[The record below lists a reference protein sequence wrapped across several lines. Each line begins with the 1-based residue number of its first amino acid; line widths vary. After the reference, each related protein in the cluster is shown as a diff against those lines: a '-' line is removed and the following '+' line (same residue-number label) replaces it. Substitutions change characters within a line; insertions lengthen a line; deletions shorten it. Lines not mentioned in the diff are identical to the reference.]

1 MPWKVSGVVERRKQF
16 LAEYEA
22 GESTMWDLCRAYGIS
37 RQTGYEVLRRY
48 QSGGEATA
56 EDAPLHP
63 AVRVGAC
70 AQPGVVRGLQGLVPH
85 RRWRAHRS
93 VDHHRRLQSVSA
105 ALPGG
110 GKDGPSAG
118 AGHL

>member
-48 QSGGEATA
+48 QRAGEA
-56 EDAPLHP
+56 
-63 AVRVGAC
+63 
-70 AQPGVVRGLQGLVPH
+70 GLEAGSHAPH
-85 RRWRAHRS
+85 RHPNQTPPEIEEQVLAIRRAPQ
-93 VDHHRRLQSVSA
+93 RRGARKLKGGA
-105 ALPGG
+105 APGG
-110 GKDGPSAG
+110 GGTQTPG
-118 AGHL
+118 AETVRNTVWA